1 MGNPAFLVLALAPAE
16 ASTLFHGL
24 VYQFLVGQ
32 RKGFVEPG
40 ISSSPM
46 CVVGIKRW
54 LSGRKKKQKNPD
66 LSVSI
71 SIPWWLS
78 SKRIHLQCRRC
89 RRHGFDPWV
98 GKIPWRRKWQPT
110 PVLLPGKIPW
120 TEKPCKLQSL
130 GSQRVRQDWVTEHA
144 RMHKYSY
151 RG

>member
-1 MGNPAFLVLALAPAE
+1 M
-16 ASTLFHGL
+16 
-24 VYQFLVGQ
+24 
-32 RKGFVEPG
+32 VESVAVP
-40 ISSSPM
+40 
-46 CVVGIKRW
+46 CVW
-54 LSGRKKKQKNPD
+54 LELRGGSLEEKKKQKNPD

-130 GSQRVRQDWVTEHA
+130 GSQRVRQD
-144 RMHKYSY
+144 
-151 RG
+151 

>member
-24 VYQFLVGQ
+24 VYHFLVGQ

-98 GKIPWRRKWQPT
+98 GKIPWRRATHSTTGVQPT
-110 PVLLPGKIPW
+110 PGMASHFSILPG
-120 TEKPCKLQSL
+120 ESHGQRSL
-130 GSQRVRQDWVTEHA
+130 PSYMESQRVRHD
-144 RMHKYSY
+144 
-151 RG
+151 